1 MVGQHGRVSGK
12 MAGGAPVHH
21 DEESGQP
28 GAALLPIRME
38 QPAAGQSLPEQKGQ
52 QVLVQQQPQSLQ

>member
-1 MVGQHGRVSGK
+1 MAGYISGK
-12 MAGGAPVHH
+12 MAVAPVHH
-21 DEESGQP
+21 DEDSGQP